1 MAMNKEIVKTTCP
14 RDCYDAC
21 GIEVLRENGRI
32 VSVRGDKEHY
42 VSRGKLCAKCQIFYN
57 GVMLDEGE
65 RLKQP
70 LRRTGAKGEGKFEA
84 VSWDTAAC

>member
-1 MAMNKEIVKTTCP
+1 MIVNEDIIKTTCP

-21 GIEVLRENGRI
+21 GIEVLRKNHRI

-65 RLKQP
+65 RLKHP
-70 LRRTGAKGEGKFEA
+70 LKRVGAKGEGMF
-84 VSWDTAAC
+84 